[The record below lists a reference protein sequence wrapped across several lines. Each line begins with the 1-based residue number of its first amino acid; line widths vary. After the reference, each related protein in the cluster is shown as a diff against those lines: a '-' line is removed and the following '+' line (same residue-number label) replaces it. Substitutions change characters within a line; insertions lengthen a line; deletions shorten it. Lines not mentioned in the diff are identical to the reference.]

1 MKKIIISLITLATLA
16 TANAQTTNISLLKD
30 INPSGASTGG
40 NRNYTVYNNKM
51 YFVANDGVT
60 GGELWVTDGTT
71 VGTHI
76 VKDIN
81 AGATGSYPDY
91 IVVCN
96 GKLYFNANDG
106 IHGTELW
113 TSDGTSAGTQLLKDI
128 LVGYNDSYP
137 VELTV
142 LNNKLYFSAND
153 SVHAIEPW
161 VSDGTAAG
169 TQLLADINQ
178 DPSYQNSDP
187 RYFTAYNNKL
197 YFQANDQINA
207 DELWVTDGTTAGTYM
222 LKDINSGS
230 APSSPMSFCVFNNKL
245 YFKADLGNTFNE
257 GELWVTDGTA
267 SGTVLV
273 KNIYPA
279 YNAAIDH
286 MTVYNGSLYFTATDG
301 VNGYEL
307 WKSDG
312 TAAGTQLFK
321 DINPGSGGSY
331 CEAFTVFNNKLYFS
345 SNDGTNGTDM
355 WQSDGTAIGTIPF
368 LDNNSNI
375 VSSPA
380 YFTVFGSRL
389 YFRATAGNSM
399 GDQLFSTTGT
409 SASTQS
415 LAPMG
420 ANSYALLCTA
430 QIQTFNNSVYFNAD
444 YDTRSCEVWKL
455 DTLASTGIKA
465 LSDNKYQV
473 TVYPNPSTNIIHI
486 QINEN
491 ENTSIE
497 LYNTIGQKI
506 FAQKL
511 QAHETELNIGDL
523 SSGIYTAQII
533 KDNQPVYQIK
543 LIKL

>member
-1 MKKIIISLITLATLA
+1 MKKIIISLFALATLS
-16 TANAQTTNISLLKD
+16 TANAQVNNISLLKD
-30 INPSGASTGG
+30 INPSSGSNGG
-40 NRNYTVYNNKM
+40 DRGYTVCNGKM
-51 YFVANDGVT
+51 YFVANDGVN

-71 VGTHI
+71 AGTQM
-76 VKDIN
+76 VKDIY
-81 AGATGSYPDY
+81 AGSNGSFPDY
-91 IVVCN
+91 MVTCN
-96 GKLYFNANDG
+96 GKLYFNADDG
-106 IHGTELW
+106 VHGREFW
-113 TSDGTSAGTQLLKDI
+113 TSDGTAAGTQLLKDI

-137 VELTV
+137 VELV
-142 LNNKLYFSAND
+142 VMNNKIYFSAND

-161 VSDGTAAG
+161 VSDGTLAG
-169 TQLLADINQ
+169 TLMLADINQ

-187 RYFTAYNNKL
+187 GNFTAYNNKM
-197 YFQANDQINA
+197 YFHANNQINA
-207 DELWVTDGTTAGTYM
+207 SELWVTDGTTAGTYM
-222 LKDINSGS
+222 LKDINVGS
-230 APSSPMSFCVFNNKL
+230 APSTPMNFCVLNGNL
-245 YFKADLGNTFNE
+245 YFKADLGNGNNE

-267 SGTVLV
+267 GGTVLV

-279 YNAAIDH
+279 YDAAIDH

-312 TAAGTQLFK
+312 TTAGTQLFK

-345 SNDGTNGTDM
+345 SNDGTNGADM

-368 LDNNSNI
+368 LDDNSNV
-375 VSSPA
+375 VSNPA
-380 YFTVFGSRL
+380 YFTVFGSHL

-399 GDQLFSTTGT
+399 GDQLFTTTGT
-409 SASTQS
+409 SASTHS
-415 LAPMG
+415 LAPVG
-420 ANSYALLCTA
+420 ANSYALLCTS
-430 QIQTFNNSVYFNAD
+430 QIQTYNNSVYFNAD

-455 DTLASTGIKA
+455 DTIATTGIPA
-465 LSDNKYQV
+465 LIDNQYQV

-491 ENTSIE
+491 ENTSVE

-506 FAQKL
+506 FTQKL
-511 QAHETELNIGDL
+511 QARVTELNISDL
-523 SSGIYTAQII
+523 NSGIYTAQII

>member
-1 MKKIIISLITLATLA
+1 MKKTILSLITLATLA

-30 INPSGASTGG
+30 INLSGPSTGG
-40 NRNYTVYNNKM
+40 NRNYTVYNSKM

-71 VGTHI
+71 AGTHM

-81 AGATGSYPDY
+81 PGATGSYPDY

-96 GKLYFNANDG
+96 GKLCFNANDG

-113 TSDGTSAGTQLLKDI
+113 TSDGTAAGTQLLKDI

-187 RYFTAYNNKL
+187 QGFTAFNNKM
-197 YFQANDQINA
+197 YFQANNQINA

-222 LKDINSGS
+222 LKDINFGS
-230 APSSPMSFCVFNNKL
+230 APSSPMFFCVFNNKL
-245 YFKADLGNTFNE
+245 YFKADLGNTINE
-257 GELWVTDGTA
+257 GELWATDGTA
-267 SGTVLV
+267 AGTVMI

-286 MTVYNGSLYFTATDG
+286 MNVYNGSLYFTATDG

-312 TAAGTQLFK
+312 TTAGTQLFK
-321 DINPGSGGSY
+321 DINPGNGGSY

-345 SNDGTNGTDM
+345 TNDGTNGTNM
-355 WQSDGTAIGTIPF
+355 WQSDGTVAGTIPF
-368 LDNNSNI
+368 LDNASNFI
-375 VSSPA
+375 SSPA
-380 YFTVFGSRL
+380 YFTVFGSHL
-389 YFRATAGNSM
+389 YFRAAAGNSM
-399 GDQLFSTTGT
+399 GDQLFTTTGS
-409 SASTQS
+409 SASTHS
-415 LAPMG
+415 LAPAG

-430 QIQTFNNSVYFNAD
+430 QIQTYGNSVYFNAD

-455 DTLASTGIKA
+455 DTTATAGIQA
-465 LSDNKYQV
+465 LVDNKYQV
-473 TVYPNPSTNIIHI
+473 TIYPNPSANIIHI

-491 ENTSIE
+491 ENASIE
-497 LYNTIGQKI
+497 LYNTLGQKI
-506 FAQKL
+506 YIQKL
-511 QAHETELNIGDL
+511 QAHETELNIDDL
-523 SSGIYTAQII
+523 TSGIYTAQII
-533 KDNQPVYQIK
+533 KDNQPVYQTK